1 MPREWEERDD
11 EEAAGAICPMPGCGI
26 EFTVPEDE
34 PIFQSVPK
42 DVRHSSSAT
51 SYSLFGSMKCNCVG
65 MEDAE

>member
-1 MPREWEERDD
+1 
-11 EEAAGAICPMPGCGI
+11 MPGCGI